1 MHIDIYVLSDVY
13 IYIYIYIFFFF
24 SYYQVDLVGGYYD
37 AGDNVKFGL
46 PMAFTITML
55 SWGVIEYEG
64 EIVGAGEFGHA
75 LEAIKWGTDYFIK
88 AHTQPNVLWAEVKS
102 EHLFCKLRTCH
113 FHALRV

>member
-1 MHIDIYVLSDVY
+1 M
-13 IYIYIYIFFFF
+13 
-24 SYYQVDLVGGYYD
+24 GGYYD

-46 PMAFTITML
+46 PMAFTMTML

-64 EIVGAGEFGHA
+64 VIVGAGEFGHA

-88 AHTQPNVLWAEVKS
+88 AHTQPNVLWAEVNS

-113 FHALRV
+113 FHALRVGLSHRAHRKWELISEQSVK